1 MSKRAFAFIFA
12 RGGSKGV
19 PGKNIK
25 LLAGKPLIAYAIE
38 TALAT
43 RRFESVI
50 VSTDS
55 EEIAAISRR
64 FGAATPFLRPAELAS
79 DTAPEWNA
87 WRHAIQ
93 FVQNHHGVFDI
104 FVSLPATSPF
114 RNVNDV
120 RGCMSLLEENPETD
134 IVLTGRRAERSPY
147 FNMVLVDERNFARL
161 VIEPKNNL
169 VRRQDAP
176 EVFELT
182 TVAYAARPHF
192 ILRADNVWA
201 GKVRM
206 VVIPEERAMDIDTK
220 HDFFIAEC
228 IAREHP
234 GVHLTED
241 E

>member
-43 RRFESVI
+43 ERFESVI

-55 EEIAAISRR
+55 EEIAAISRK
-64 FGAATPFLRPAELAS
+64 FGAATPFLRPGELAS
-79 DTAPEWNA
+79 DTAPEWSA

-93 FVQNHHGVFDI
+93 FVQDNYGAFDI
-104 FVSLPATSPF
+104 FVSLPTTSPF
-114 RNVNDV
+114 RNVSDV
-120 RGCMSLLEENPETD
+120 RNCMSLLEENSETD

-147 FNMVLVDERNFARL
+147 FNMVRLDEKSFARL
-161 VIEPKNNL
+161 VIEPENNL

-176 EVFELT
+176 RVFDLT
-182 TVAYAARPHF
+182 TVAYASRPYF
-192 ILRADNVWA
+192 ILHADNVWA

-206 VVIPEERAMDIDTK
+206 AVIPEERAMDIDTN
-220 HDFFIAEC
+220 HDFFLAEC

-241 E
+241 K